1 MKVAYIGLGSMGAP
15 QARLIARG
23 GHELA
28 VHDAVPAARDAF
40 QGIARVAVSAGDA
53 AEGAECACVCV
64 RDDQQVNEVVLGD
77 TGLIEALA
85 PGALILVHSTVEVA
99 TLHRLQAQ
107 LEPRGI
113 ALVDAPVSR
122 TRRTD
127 DAAFVFT
134 MLGGDDRDVERARKV
149 VETFSTDVDHVGP
162 LGAGMAAKI
171 ANNLVTWTRMVVCAQ
186 AITPAAH
193 YGASYEK
200 LRHVLAANG
209 NLTPTVAVLFD
220 GKHISLFAA
229 DAARDLFLANHAGIG
244 EKDLKLVIDSG
255 GATGLSVAMISE
267 TRDLV
272 RAMMTRPLPQAA
284 PHAAGAGRWVNAQQD
299 PVTAA
304 RSAVPAAGQRAAS
317 RPAGK

>member
-1 MKVAYIGLGSMGAP
+1 M
-15 QARLIARG
+15 
-23 GHELA
+23 
-28 VHDAVPAARDAF
+28 
-40 QGIARVAVSAGDA
+40 
-53 AEGAECACVCV
+53 
-64 RDDQQVNEVVLGD
+64 VLGETGVVD
-77 TGLIEALA
+77 TLD
-85 PGALILVHSTVEVA
+85 PGSLVLVHSTVGIE
-99 TLHRLQAQ
+99 TLHRLLGQ
-107 LEPRGI
+107 LQLRGI
-113 ALVDAPVSR
+113 ALADAPALR
-122 TRRTD
+122 IRRTD
-127 DAAFVFT
+127 DEAFHFT
-134 MLGGDDRDVERARKV
+134 MQKGETHDVQKARAAI
-149 VETFSTDVDHVGP
+149 EAISTDFGHMGP
-162 LGAGMAAKI
+162 LGVGMAAKI

-193 YGASYEK
+193 CGASYEK

>member
-99 TLHRLQAQ
+99 TLHRLQVQ

-171 ANNLVTWTRMVVCAQ
+171 ANNLVTWTHLVVASQ
-186 AITPAAH
+186 ATRLAAH
-193 YGASYEK
+193 YGVPYES
-200 LRHVLAANG
+200 LRRVMAANG
-209 NLTPTVAVLFD
+209 NLTPTVAALLD
-220 GKHISLFAA
+220 GKHKSPPGANPTH
-229 DAARDLFLANHAGIG
+229 DQFLASQAGIG
-244 EKDLKLVIDSG
+244 EKDLGLAIDCGEAAS
-255 GATGLSVAMISE
+255 LSLAMISE
-267 TRDLV
+267 TRSLV
-272 RAMMTRPLPQAA
+272 RSVMT
-284 PHAAGAGRWVNAQQD
+284 GALAQPTQGGK
-299 PVTAA
+299 
-304 RSAVPAAGQRAAS
+304 SRA
-317 RPAGK
+317 